1 MAERVTQDT
10 FEAASAVTNGQWLVP
25 DGWQQGRGAWG
36 GLVVAAHLRAVH
48 ALDAARTVRT
58 IACQI
63 PAPVPTGAHRCAVT
77 PVRIGSGMSTWQ
89 SAMSGVDSGEV
100 VSVATVLQAQPREL
114 ADFPSITGTV
124 SRPDAPDAGE
134 VPVIPVA
141 PPLGPVFAEHLQFR
155 LIAGIPMGGGEP
167 RCLGWI
173 DIPDGA
179 QWDAFRLLAIVD
191 AWWPCVLVAL
201 STVRPMATVD
211 FTAHLLVD
219 PATIPPGPLLVD
231 NRLLAEHE
239 GFTTEVR
246 RLWTADGRLVVENL
260 QSIAVIR

>member
-1 MAERVTQDT
+1 MTADSFDV
-10 FEAASAVTNGQWLVP
+10 ASAVADGRWLVP

-48 ALDAARTVRT
+48 ARDPERTVRT
-58 IACQI
+58 IGCQI
-63 PAPVPTGAHRCAVT
+63 PAPVPTGAHHCEVT
-77 PVRIGSGMSTWQ
+77 PVRVGSGMSTWQ
-89 SAMSGVDSGEV
+89 STITGVDSGEV
-100 VSVATVLQAQPREL
+100 VSVATVLHAQPRAL
-114 ADFPSITGTV
+114 ADLPSITGTL
-124 SRPDAPDAGE
+124 SRPDAPSAHD
-134 VPVIPVA
+134 VPVIRVA
-141 PPLGPVFAEHLQFR
+141 PPLGPVFAERLQFR
-155 LIAGIPMGGGEP
+155 VVSGIPLSAGEP

-173 DIPDGA
+173 DVPDGA
-179 QWDAFRLLAIVD
+179 GWDAFRLLAIVD

-201 STVRPMATVD
+201 PTVRPMATVD

-219 PATIPPGPLLVD
+219 PTTVPTGPLLVD